1 MSDKMKLLIVDDSSI
16 ICQAIESHLSDYAVD
31 IVGSAE
37 NGKRALEMFNEFRP
51 EIVTL
56 DITMP
61 ELDGL
66 SVLESIM
73 EVDPDVKI
81 MIVTAL
87 SDKDTALKAIE
98 LGAKSYVTK
107 PFTPD
112 KLKEAFEKL
121 IA

>member
-1 MSDKMKLLIVDDSSI
+1 MSDKMKILIVDDSTI
-16 ICQAIESHLSDYAVD
+16 ICQAIESHLSDYPVD

-51 EIVTL
+51 DIVTL

-66 SVLESIM
+66 SVLESII
-73 EVDPDVKI
+73 ELDPDVKV